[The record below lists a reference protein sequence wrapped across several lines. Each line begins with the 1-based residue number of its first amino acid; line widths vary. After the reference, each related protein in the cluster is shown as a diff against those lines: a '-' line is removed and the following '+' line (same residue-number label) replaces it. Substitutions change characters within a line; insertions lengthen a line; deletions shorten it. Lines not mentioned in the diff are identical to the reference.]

1 MTWGSIVVLV
11 IIAALVAAVIAKMI
25 KDKKDGKPSCG
36 GDCSSCGGACGACR
50 NIDQET
56 KKRRKETL
64 ITFLFQ
70 A

>member
-1 MTWGSIVVLV
+1 MNWGSIAVLV

-56 KKRRKETL
+56 KNAEKKR
-64 ITFLFQ
+64 
-70 A
+70 